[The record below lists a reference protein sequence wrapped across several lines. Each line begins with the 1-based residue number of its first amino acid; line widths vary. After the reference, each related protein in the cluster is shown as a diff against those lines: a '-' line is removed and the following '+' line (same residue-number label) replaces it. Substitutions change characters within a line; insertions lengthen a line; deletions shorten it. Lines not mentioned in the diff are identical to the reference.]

1 MTNNLEKWTVLVA
14 RLFLS
19 AIFIKSGIDKI
30 FNPESTQQYMES
42 MGVPSLL
49 LIPTIIVLLVG
60 GISVLVGY
68 KARYGALLL
77 IGFLIP
83 TTLIFHT
90 NFAESSQQI
99 AFLKNL
105 GLMGGLL
112 MVAVFGPGSLSFDH
126 RILST
131 APTQLKD

>member
-1 MTNNLEKWTVLVA
+1 MTNNLEKWTILVA
-14 RLFLS
+14 RFFIS
-19 AIFIKSGIDKI
+19 AIFIKSGVDKI
-30 FNPESTQQYMES
+30 FSPENTQQYMES
-42 MGVPSLL
+42 MGVPAWL
-49 LIPTIIVLLVG
+49 LIPTVIVLLVG
-60 GISVLVGY
+60 GLSVLVGY

-105 GLMGGLL
+105 GLIGGLL
-112 MVAVFGPGSLSFDH
+112 MVAVFGPGSLSFDN
-126 RILST
+126 RILSSAT
-131 APTQLKD
+131 TQLRE